1 MAFIY
6 KNLKIKILTLVPLV
20 LLYYLSFSEIDT
32 DFSNNFEILS
42 FNIQFIIIYYWALR
56 EPDILGNGHIFFA
69 GIVNDIIMGLPLG
82 MSALTYLIICF
93 VASYIRTVTV
103 KITLFT
109 DWFTFAIAIFFS
121 NLTYLILISNF
132 SNFSVTYTDLFYN
145 SLFTFIFFPFF
156 WAIFTW
162 YKTTMMAKFNE

>member
-93 VASYIRTVTV
+93 V
-103 KITLFT
+103 L
-109 DWFTFAIAIFFS
+109 
-121 NLTYLILISNF
+121 
-132 SNFSVTYTDLFYN
+132 
-145 SLFTFIFFPFF
+145 
-156 WAIFTW
+156 
-162 YKTTMMAKFNE
+162 

>member
-103 KITLFT
+103 KMTLFT

-145 SLFTFIFFPFF
+145 SFFTFLFYPIFWTFF
-156 WAIFTW
+156 KF
-162 YKTTMMAKFNE
+162 YKLLMTVKQND

>member
-1 MAFIY
+1 M
-6 KNLKIKILTLVPLV
+6 
-20 LLYYLSFSEIDT
+20 SFSEIDT

-103 KITLFT
+103 KMTLFT
-109 DWFTFAIAIFFS
+109 DWFTFAIAIFFFPRS
-121 NLTYLILISNF
+121 HLHIGIMMFVLLASDIVIFLSGERTSFFILT
-132 SNFSVTYTDLFYN
+132 FSVTVDEIV
-145 SLFTFIFFPFF
+145 IFF
-156 WAIFTW
+156 
-162 YKTTMMAKFNE
+162 